1 MVKLES
7 LAVERAKE
15 LQPPPE
21 PGKPYSLPV
30 PGSAK
35 PGRSAVYRHWRF
47 IDGLLETLDPNVGLS
62 AFKPLLTI

>member
-7 LAVERAKE
+7 ASIERARE

-21 PGKPYSLPV
+21 PGKPYSVPV
-30 PGSAK
+30 PNSAV

-47 IDGLLETLDPNVGLS
+47 TDGLLESLDPNVRVKT
-62 AFKPLLTI
+62 F